1 MLSMTGFGK
10 SEVTL
15 ANGYTL
21 TAELSSVNRKQLEIR
36 ISMPSELAGLEIS
49 ARKWISEEVTRGAV
63 QLKVSCT
70 QGGRSNGTSSV
81 DTAFLGELV
90 RAAAQVRA
98 EAGLSPEVAVES
110 LFSVPGV
117 LVSHSIDSDSVVFQ
131 EAFERVVRGAMASYR
146 FMRETEGNTLKA
158 DFLDRIA
165 VLENLLGQIEPMIR
179 FLDVHIRKRL
189 EEKLKN
195 ANLPIDTNDERLL
208 KEVLFYAD
216 KADVTE
222 EITRLNSHIRQFKNF
237 LNDEKPVGRSLDFL
251 LQEFFRE
258 ITTLG
263 TKAGAS
269 EVSPL
274 VVAFKSELEKLR
286 EQIQNVE

>member
-15 ANGYTL
+15 ANGCTL

-36 ISMPSELAGLEIS
+36 ITMPSELAPLEIS
-49 ARKWISEEVTRGAV
+49 ARKWVSEEVTRGAV
-63 QLKVSCT
+63 QLKITCA
-70 QGGRSNGTSSV
+70 QGGKNSGKPV
-81 DTAFLGELV
+81 IDTAFLEELV
-90 RAAAQVRA
+90 RSAAQVRKNT
-98 EAGLSPEVAVES
+98 GLSPEVAVES

-117 LVSHSIDSDSVVFQ
+117 ISAANIDPQSPVFA
-131 EAFERVVRGAMASYR
+131 EGFERVIRGAMASYH
-146 FMRETEGNTLKA
+146 FMREVEGNALKA

-165 VLENLLGQIEPMIR
+165 VLENLLRQIEPMVR
-179 FLDVHIRKRL
+179 FLDIHIRKRL

-222 EITRLNSHIRQFKNF
+222 EITRLHSHISQFKNF
-237 LNDEKPVGRSLDFL
+237 LNEEKPVGRSLDFL

-263 TKAGAS
+263 NKAGAS

>member
-1 MLSMTGFGK
+1 MKLTKIFLAVVAAVLALSCAADK
-10 SEVTL
+10 EEADVD
-15 ANGYTL
+15 
-21 TAELSSVNRKQLEIR
+21 V
-36 ISMPSELAGLEIS
+36 IS
-49 ARKWISEEVTRGAV
+49 AQV
-63 QLKVSCT
+63 
-70 QGGRSNGTSSV
+70 
-81 DTAFLGELV
+81 
-90 RAAAQVRA
+90 AQTLEQAIA
-98 EAGLSPEVAVES
+98 E
-110 LFSVPGV
+110 
-117 LVSHSIDSDSVVFQ
+117 
-131 EAFERVVRGAMASYR
+131 YTT
-146 FMRETEGNTLKA
+146 MRETEGNTLKA

-179 FLDVHIRKRL
+179 FLDIHIRKRL

-222 EITRLNSHIRQFKNF
+222 EITRLNSHICQFKNF

-263 TKAGAS
+263 NKAGAS

>member
-36 ISMPSELAGLEIS
+36 ISMPPELAGLEIS

-70 QGGRSNGTSSV
+70 QGGRSNGTHTV

-117 LVSHSIDSDSVVFQ
+117 LVSHGIDSDSVVFQ

-263 TKAGAS
+263 NKAGAS

>member
-21 TAELSSVNRKQLEIR
+21 TAEISSVNRKQLEVR
-36 ISMPSELAGLEIS
+36 VSMPPEFAGLEIS
-49 ARKWISEEVTRGAV
+49 ARKWVSEEVSRGSV
-63 QLKVSCT
+63 QLKITCT
-70 QGGRSNGTSSV
+70 QGGKSNGKPTV
-81 DTAFLGELV
+81 DIEFLNELV
-90 RAAAQVRA
+90 QAAAKVRA
-98 EAGLSPEVAVES
+98 NAGLSPQVAVES

-117 LVSHSIDSDSVVFQ
+117 LSSPNIDSNSAVFQ
-131 EAFERVVRGAMASYR
+131 EGFERVIRGAMASYR
-146 FMRETEGNTLKA
+146 FMREMEGNTLKA

-165 VLENLLGQIEPMIR
+165 LLENLLRQIEPMVR
-179 FLDVHIRKRL
+179 FLDIHIRKRL
-189 EEKLKN
+189 EEKLRN

-222 EITRLNSHIRQFKNF
+222 EITRLHSHISQFRNF
-237 LNDEKPVGRSLDFL
+237 LEEEKPVGRSMDFL

-263 TKAGAS
+263 NKAGAS

>member
-36 ISMPSELAGLEIS
+36 ISMPPELAGLEIS

-70 QGGRSNGTSSV
+70 QGGRSNGTHTV
-81 DTAFLGELV
+81 DTAFLSELV

-117 LVSHSIDSDSVVFQ
+117 LVSHGIDSDSVVFQ

-179 FLDVHIRKRL
+179 FLDIHIRKRL

-263 TKAGAS
+263 NKAGAS